1 MLYSLLCLIFI
12 SIFALP
18 GCSEKKQ
25 KNNKENKA
33 VPVTLGKSSARKVQ
47 YILNQV
53 GTLEANQ
60 EVTIR
65 SEIEG
70 RVIEIL
76 FKEGQEVKKNDLL
89 VRLNVAKINA
99 EIAHLK
105 GRVEQ
110 LRVRLANKKRT
121 LDRKRP
127 LVSQDL
133 VSRVQFDDLQTE
145 IKEID
150 AKIVQVHADLTL
162 QKERLSDTMIRA
174 PFDGIAGVRNFSEG
188 YYLKKGDP
196 IVTIVDLDPLEI
208 SFHVPGKYKINFFT
222 GMEALLSVDSYSGR
236 IFQGETFFISP
247 QVDIENRTF
256 HVKARVDNGRRL
268 LNPGMFARVEVIT
281 EVHENALTVP
291 WESIIQ
297 TEDDT
302 YLYVI
307 KGDAAHKV
315 SVRLGKVTG
324 EWAEILDTPLVP
336 GSTVVLEGKFAV
348 KEGAKVVV
356 KQLPETGKP
365 EGL

>member
-1 MLYSLLCLIFI
+1 M
-12 SIFALP
+12 
-18 GCSEKKQ
+18 
-25 KNNKENKA
+25 
-33 VPVTLGKSSARKVQ
+33 
-47 YILNQV
+47 
-53 GTLEANQ
+53 
-60 EVTIR
+60 TIR
-65 SEIEG
+65 SEIGG
-70 RVIEIL
+70 RVIKIL
-76 FKEGQEVKKNDLL
+76 FKEGREVKKKDLL
-89 VRLNVAKINA
+89 VRLNAAKINA
-99 EIAHLK
+99 ETARLK

-110 LRVRLANKKRT
+110 LKARLANKKRT

-150 AKIVQVHADLTL
+150 AKIVQVYADLAL

-188 YYLKKGDP
+188 YYLKEGDSV
-196 IVTIVDLDPLEI
+196 VTIVDLDPLEI
-208 SFHVPGKYKINFFT
+208 SFQVPEKYKTNFFT
-222 GMEALLSVDSYSGR
+222 GMETLLSVDSYPGST
-236 IFQGETFFISP
+236 FKGEIFFISP
-247 QVDIENRTF
+247 QVDVENRTF
-256 HVKARVDNGRRL
+256 HVKARVDNGRSL

-281 EVHENALTVP
+281 GVHENALTVP
-291 WESIIQ
+291 WESVIQ
-297 TEDDT
+297 TENDT

-307 KGDAAHKV
+307 KGDTAHKV
-315 SVRLGKVTG
+315 SVRLGKITD

-336 GSTVVLEGKFAV
+336 GSMVILEGKFAV